1 MNKSL
6 LYIVALI
13 IFSSCSSRDSSPND
27 SLLCTGVFNY
37 VTIQV
42 LTQNQEPAQL
52 NELSVV
58 DKNTDREIDLCH
70 SDMCGNQ
77 GFIGNTESGLYT
89 IMHDHFAGEI
99 DGELELSVS
108 GSGDEG
114 SFSETFVIV
123 DDGCHVSKISGPDQV
138 VLSP

>member
-1 MNKSL
+1 MKKSL

-27 SLLCTGVFNY
+27 SLLCTGVFYY
-37 VTIQV
+37 VTIEV
-42 LTQNQEPAQL
+42 LTQNKEPAQL
-52 NELSVV
+52 NELSVI
-58 DKNTDREIDLCH
+58 DKNTDKEIDLCH

-99 DGELELSVS
+99 DGELELLVS
-108 GSGDEG
+108 GSGE
-114 SFSETFVIV
+114 
-123 DDGCHVSKISGPDQV
+123 
-138 VLSP
+138 